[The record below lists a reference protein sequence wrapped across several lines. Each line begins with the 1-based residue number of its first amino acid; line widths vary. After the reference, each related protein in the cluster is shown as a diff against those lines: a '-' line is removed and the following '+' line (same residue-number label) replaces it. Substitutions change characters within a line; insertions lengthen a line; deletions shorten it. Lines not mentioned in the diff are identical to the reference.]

1 MYSDEYNRSLETL
14 ANLNRKKE
22 RMLCPICGRYYDK
35 WFWRTPCCGAEIVW
49 EDKEEEEMDA
59 VKIEQDIK
67 DIKEALCIIRHYGT
81 CDLRADGVDEASE
94 RLTKITDKWESEVQN
109 ADND

>member
-35 WFWRTPCCGAEIVW
+35 WFWRTPCCGAEIVYEEVKAESGGRN
-49 EDKEEEEMDA
+49 ED
-59 VKIEQDIK
+59 
-67 DIKEALCIIRHYGT
+67 
-81 CDLRADGVDEASE
+81 S
-94 RLTKITDKWESEVQN
+94 N
-109 ADND
+109 